1 MATTV
6 DVSQAKGERSY
17 AATCHCKAMR
27 LEVDALPER
36 VTRCTCTNCAKRGG
50 LWAYYKRADVR
61 IVSDAHKG
69 TYQWGWKLGKFSFCT
84 VCGNSTYNETPDFS
98 TGEPNFDNPLIVV
111 NARLFDG
118 IDAEALPIDV
128 IDGRNLW

>member
-61 IVSDAHKG
+61 IVSDAQPHRK
-69 TYQWGWKLGKFSFCT
+69 KARET
-84 VCGNSTYNETPDFS
+84 VQETRTNE
-98 TGEPNFDNPLIVV
+98 V
-111 NARLFDG
+111 
-118 IDAEALPIDV
+118 
-128 IDGRNLW
+128 